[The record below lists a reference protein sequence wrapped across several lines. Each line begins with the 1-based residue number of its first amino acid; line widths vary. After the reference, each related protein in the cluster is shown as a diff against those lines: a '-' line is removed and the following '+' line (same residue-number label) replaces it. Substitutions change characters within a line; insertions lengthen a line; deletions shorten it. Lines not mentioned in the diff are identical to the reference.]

1 MAKVFKFAEF
11 TNNVLEKLS
20 IQPVTKE
27 RMVKKGIVHYN
38 SSDEMKDNF
47 QTGDVVTFGSVID
60 ERSGE
65 YTELQTLMYIAPS
78 DYDYLDWHTG
88 MNFDRKD
95 TQKMGVFVVFL
106 IDENGKTSFDWNNYT
121 FLQDYNSKLDWSGG
135 YVGNILRVY
144 RMLDFKCNR
153 SGNDDG
159 TLLFDE
165 DTFEF
170 QKKRAVVVW
179 SRKVNFVSEK
189 LTIQPVTK
197 NSLKNR
203 NIVSSDDMRNNFQ
216 TGDVVTF
223 RGDAN
228 RTFLYVAFSDY
239 TSLLAKYTKTYYDGD
254 KNESGVFIGFGDGFA
269 NTVYSVA
276 WETYTFL
283 EDYDSNLNWNVPRKV
298 FQSNANRLKDIK
310 SVGIC
315 DIMNVYR
322 IPNLKCRDNENNFLI
337 KEFVSIFSKSN
348 ANLIWSRGNRYV
360 SEKLTI
366 QPVTKERLAKTDV
379 SRKIYRVGDIVYCT
393 YLGRVYF
400 YEITKR
406 TKSWLWLV
414 RIGEKLTKGSK
425 NSSTYSVQPD
435 SDVVYEDETKR
446 AKIGSDGYASVKIFY
461 QETLYVWKGE
471 DVEGYFD
478 N

>member
-47 QTGDVVTFGSVID
+47 QTGDVVTFGAAMK
-60 ERSGE
+60 EGSGE

-153 SGNDDG
+153 SGDDDG

-179 SRKVNFVSEK
+179 SRKVNF
-189 LTIQPVTK
+189 
-197 NSLKNR
+197 
-203 NIVSSDDMRNNFQ
+203 
-216 TGDVVTF
+216 
-223 RGDAN
+223 
-228 RTFLYVAFSDY
+228 
-239 TSLLAKYTKTYYDGD
+239 
-254 KNESGVFIGFGDGFA
+254 
-269 NTVYSVA
+269 
-276 WETYTFL
+276 
-283 EDYDSNLNWNVPRKV
+283 
-298 FQSNANRLKDIK
+298 
-310 SVGIC
+310 
-315 DIMNVYR
+315 
-322 IPNLKCRDNENNFLI
+322 
-337 KEFVSIFSKSN
+337 
-348 ANLIWSRGNRYV
+348 V

-425 NSSTYSVQPD
+425 NFSTYSVQPD

-471 DVEGYFD
+471 NVEGYCD

>member
-1 MAKVFKFAEF
+1 MK
-11 TNNVLEKLS
+11 
-20 IQPVTKE
+20 
-27 RMVKKGIVHYN
+27 RGIVHYN

-60 ERSGE
+60 KRSGE

-88 MNFDRKD
+88 INFDRKD

-121 FLQDYNSKLDWSGG
+121 FLQDYDSKLDWSGG

-203 NIVSSDDMRNNFQ
+203 SIVSSDDMCNNFQ

-239 TSLLAKYTKTYYDGD
+239 TSLLAKKFSTYTNGD
-254 KNESGVFIGFGDGFA
+254 KTQKGLFVAFGDNLE
-269 NTVYSVA
+269 NTVHSVD
-276 WETYTFL
+276 WDTYTFL
-283 EDYDSNLNWNVPRKV
+283 EDYDSNLNW
-298 FQSNANRLKDIK
+298 RLTKKRELRDTDK
-310 SVGIC
+310 QKGIC

-322 IPNLKCRDNENNFLI
+322 IPNLGCRDDRNHFLI
-337 KEFVSIFSKSN
+337 KEFVPNFSKSN

-471 DVEGYFD
+471 DVEGYCD